1 MSYKRSICACT
12 VTWSVFPMHCLRAKC
27 HILFHEQTQ
36 MCVQSTYA
44 GHRRHSS
51 HIYMAQFYRQWH
63 NSIYK
68 GMQLQ
73 GCNSIYMRLQE
84 CNSIG
89 NATILYTGCAKE
101 QANSEERKAL
111 HVCIYMY
118 IMYAYCV
125 VDIYIYI
132 YIMHIVWT
140 RVYIIYIYIYTH
152 ICCYMCTQDV
162 PLIF

>member
-1 MSYKRSICACT
+1 
-12 VTWSVFPMHCLRAKC
+12 
-27 HILFHEQTQ
+27 
-36 MCVQSTYA
+36 
-44 GHRRHSS
+44 
-51 HIYMAQFYRQWH
+51 MAQFYRQWH

-125 VDIYIYI
+125 VDIYIKIYI
-132 YIMHIVWT
+132 YIYNACCVDTCI
-140 RVYIIYIYIYTH
+140 YNIYIYIYTH

-162 PLIF
+162 PLLF

>member
-1 MSYKRSICACT
+1 
-12 VTWSVFPMHCLRAKC
+12 
-27 HILFHEQTQ
+27 
-36 MCVQSTYA
+36 
-44 GHRRHSS
+44 
-51 HIYMAQFYRQWH
+51 MAQFYRQWH

-152 ICCYMCTQDV
+152 IYAVICVHRTF
-162 PLIF
+162 L